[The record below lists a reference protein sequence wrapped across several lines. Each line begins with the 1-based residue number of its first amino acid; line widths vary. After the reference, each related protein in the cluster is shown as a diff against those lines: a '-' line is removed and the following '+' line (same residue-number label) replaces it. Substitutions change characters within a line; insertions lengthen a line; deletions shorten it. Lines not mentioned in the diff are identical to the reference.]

1 APPEVIVADDQGRVH
16 VLTVYSGAWTARSV
30 QPDGQWLALAPPADV
45 DPRVPGAEVY
55 VAGKAGNVHRIWVAP
70 LPYGKFELRS
80 VEIGH
85 AAGEEFHAI
94 LAGDLVPHR
103 PGDEAWAFAIS
114 GRVFELVP
122 HGDDAGFTMT
132 EIARLP
138 GRVRDAL
145 LLGDR
150 VLAVSRSGHLHEL
163 RATEAGLTDT
173 VILHEA
179 SGLGRIT
186 RRPRT
191 APQQPEVVYVTRDDG
206 VLLRLEE
213 VGAGEWR
220 REVVFVGSQGPRGVA
235 AGRFHADPA
244 VESVAVYGYGKR
256 VQLVSRA
263 GSAPWKVETIYAGPD
278 QGHWLVAGE
287 LDGRNAT
294 DELIAAGLR
303 SAEH

>member
-1 APPEVIVADDQGRVH
+1 
-16 VLTVYSGAWTARSV
+16 
-30 QPDGQWLALAPPADV
+30 
-45 DPRVPGAEVY
+45 
-55 VAGKAGNVHRIWVAP
+55 
-70 LPYGKFELRS
+70 
-80 VEIGH
+80 
-85 AAGEEFHAI
+85 
-94 LAGDLVPHR
+94 
-103 PGDEAWAFAIS
+103 AIS

-235 AGRFHADPA
+235 AGRFQDRKSTRLNSSHVKISYA
-244 VESVAVYGYGKR
+244 VFCLKKKKQDLKR
-256 VQLVSRA
+256 HKLM
-263 GSAPWKVETIYAGPD
+263 
-278 QGHWLVAGE
+278 
-287 LDGRNAT
+287 
-294 DELIAAGLR
+294 LR
-303 SAEH
+303 L